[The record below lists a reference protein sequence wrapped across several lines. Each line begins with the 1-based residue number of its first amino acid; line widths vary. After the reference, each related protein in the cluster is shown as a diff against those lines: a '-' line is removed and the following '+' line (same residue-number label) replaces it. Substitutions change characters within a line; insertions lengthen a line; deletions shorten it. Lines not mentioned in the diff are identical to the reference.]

1 MPAKIVARFAG
12 MIVYEETEAVVYCVG
27 EGEVCR
33 LRKAGTAVEQ
43 PDPARWVEGHFEGL
57 KAALND
63 PLAEQ
68 VLAAGEP
75 SFAAVAG
82 LLPPLRDLAFLG
94 DEGAL
99 ERLEVTPEGAVCVT
113 QSVAGSRPTGV
124 MMRDDLP
131 APPEGE
137 LVSAGLLDGWLP
149 ALVHEYVHDA
159 ETRELLQFAGPGHDG
174 KLDLW
179 RRVKAG
185 TGFGATFAYARNAE
199 PVEAAEFYARLLEL
213 WRHWRGFVKEGMGTD
228 LPEAELQ
235 AAAQGMLVLGTLTF
249 RGLVSRYGVGWYD
262 EPNAHSFPPAI
273 IFLVQ
278 ALLAWGHEDRARE
291 LLGHYLAR
299 YVQDDGTL
307 NYYGPAVAEYGQL
320 LALAADVTR
329 VTKDEQWL
337 LQRLTTLRPVWQ
349 RLVGLRAQSLAR
361 YREGDRHRGL
371 IPGLPEA
378 DYHAQEAEWHSFYY
392 AGDVWAT
399 RGLQEMGETLQGL
412 DGPGLHGEGAALV
425 AEAEAYRQDVLASL
439 QIAMSE
445 NAEYVPPGP
454 DQTEPIDRL
463 TADRHASYC
472 NYRYLP
478 EMLSAGVLPAELVT
492 KVAQWR
498 RAHGG
503 ELLAGTRFEQ
513 QMDDWPALHYA
524 RGLLETDD
532 IDHYLLL
539 MYGHWAHHCAQGTLS
554 SYEQVRV
561 EPDGSGT
568 RRMVAGQ
575 VVPCQV
581 MVPTMLRWAL
591 VYEERDAEVLWLGK
605 AMPRRWLAPGQKVK
619 VSDVPT
625 RFGEVG
631 FTIRRTDATEAEVT
645 LRLPK
650 KGLAAEVRLRLRAE
664 EGAPVQARLG
674 EEALVVEGDV
684 VSLPAGLKGKLKV
697 VVCWDER

>member
-12 MIVYEETEAVVYCVG
+12 MVVYERSEAIIYCVA
-27 EGEVCR
+27 EGEACR
-33 LRKAGTAVEQ
+33 LRKPPTQVQQ
-43 PDPARWVEGHFEGL
+43 PDPARWATGHFDEL

-75 SFAAVAG
+75 SFEAVAG
-82 LLPPLRDLAFLG
+82 LLPPLREVAFLG
-94 DEGAL
+94 DEGTM
-99 ERLEVTPEGAVCVT
+99 ERLEVSPQGTFVG
-113 QSVAGSRPTGV
+113 
-124 MMRDDLP
+124 RDDLP

-149 ALVHEYVHDA
+149 ALVHEYVHEA
-159 ETRELLQFAGPGHDG
+159 EPRELLQFATLGPDG

-179 RRVKAG
+179 RRVKVGA
-185 TGFGATFAYARNAE
+185 GFGATFSYTRNLDPMSAE
-199 PVEAAEFYARLLEL
+199 EFYARLLAL
-213 WRHWRGFVKEGMGTD
+213 WRHWRSFVREGAGLD

-235 AAAQGMLVLGTLTF
+235 TAAQGMLMLGTLTF

-262 EPNAHSFPPAI
+262 EPNAHSFPPTI

-278 ALLAWGHEDRARE
+278 ALLAWGHGDRAKQ

-299 YVQDDGTL
+299 YVKDDGTL

-329 VTKDEQWL
+329 VTRDEEWL

-349 RLVGLRAQSLAR
+349 RLVALRAESLLRAP
-361 YREGDRHRGL
+361 EGDAHQGL

-378 DYHAQEAEWHSFYY
+378 DYHAQDAEWHTFYY
-392 AGDVWAT
+392 SGDVWVA
-399 RGLQEMGETLQGL
+399 RGLREMGEALQTL
-412 DGPGLHGEGAALV
+412 DDPGLHGEGAALL
-425 AEAEAYRQDVLASL
+425 AEAEAYRTDILASL
-439 QIAMSE
+439 TMAMSE
-445 NAEYVPPGP
+445 NADYVPPGP
-454 DQTEPIDRL
+454 DQTAPIERL

-472 NYRYLP
+472 NYRYLL
-478 EMLSAGVLPAELVT
+478 EMLSAGILPDELVT
-492 KVAQWR
+492 KVALWR
-498 RAHGG
+498 REHGG

-513 QMDDWPALHYA
+513 QMDNWPALHYA

-532 IDHYLLL
+532 IEHYLLL

-554 SYEQVRV
+554 SYEQVRI
-561 EPDGSGT
+561 EPDETGT
-568 RRMVAGQ
+568 RKMVAGQ

-591 VYEERDAEVLWLGK
+591 VYEERDAEVLWLGR
-605 AMPRRWLAPGQKVK
+605 AMPRRWLAVGQKVK
-619 VSDVPT
+619 ITDVPT

-631 FTIRRTDATEAEVT
+631 FTIKRTNPTEAEVT

-650 KGLAAEVRLRLRAE
+650 KGLAAEVRVRLRADE
-664 EGAPVQARLG
+664 CAPVRAMMG
-674 EEALVVEGDV
+674 DEALVVEGDV
-684 VSLPAGLKGKLKV
+684 VRLPAGLKGKLKIV
-697 VVCWDER
+697 VGWE

>member
-12 MIVYEETEAVVYCVG
+12 MVVYEQSEALIYSLDD
-27 EGEVCR
+27 GEVCR
-33 LRKAGTAVEQ
+33 LRKAPVSADQ
-43 PDPARWVEGHFEGL
+43 PDPARWPEGYFDAL

-63 PLAEQ
+63 PLAER

-75 SFAAVAG
+75 DFATVAA

-94 DEGAL
+94 DEGTI
-99 ERLEVTPEGAVCVT
+99 ERLEVTPEGAVV
-113 QSVAGSRPTGV
+113 G
-124 MMRDDLP
+124 RDDLP
-131 APPEGE
+131 TPPEGK

-159 ETRELLQFAGPGHDG
+159 EPRELLQFATLGHEG
-174 KLDLW
+174 TLDLW

-185 TGFGATFAYARNAE
+185 TGFGATFAYTHNAE
-199 PVEAAEFYARLLEL
+199 AVAAEEFYARLLEL
-213 WRHWRGFVKEGMGTD
+213 WRHWRAFVKEGSGVD

-249 RGLVSRYGVGWYD
+249 RGLISRYGVGPYD
-262 EPNAHSFPPAI
+262 RPDAHSFPPTI

-278 ALLAWGHEDRARE
+278 ALLAWGHGDRAKE

-320 LALAADVTR
+320 LALAADVTQ
-329 VTKDEQWL
+329 VTEEREWL

-349 RLVGLRAQSLAR
+349 RLLALRTETLAK
-361 YREGDRHRGL
+361 YPEGDRHRGL

-378 DYHAQEAEWHSFYY
+378 DYSDQAAEWRTFYY
-392 AGDVWAT
+392 SGDVCVA
-399 RGLQEMGETLQGL
+399 RGLREIGEALQTLES
-412 DGPGLHGEGAALV
+412 PGLHREGAALV
-425 AEAEAYRQDVLASL
+425 AEAEAYRQDILASL
-439 QIAMSE
+439 QLAMSG

-454 DQTEPIDRL
+454 DQTDPLERL

-472 NYRYLP
+472 NYRYLL

-498 RAHGG
+498 RQHGG
-503 ELLAGTRFEQ
+503 ELLVGTRFEQ
-513 QMDDWPALHYA
+513 QMDNWPALHYA

-539 MYGHWAHHCAQGTLS
+539 LYGHWAHHCAQGTLS
-554 SYEQVRV
+554 SYEQVPI
-561 EPDGSGT
+561 EPDATGT
-568 RRMVAGQ
+568 RHLWPGQ

-591 VYEERDAEVLWLGK
+591 VYEERDAEVLWLGR
-605 AMPRRWLAPGQKVK
+605 AMPRRWLTPGQKIK

-625 RFGEVG
+625 RFGEIG
-631 FTIRRTDATEAEVT
+631 FTIRRESAQEAVVT

-650 KGLAAEVRLRLRAE
+650 KGLAAETRLRLRAD
-664 EGAPVQARLG
+664 EGAPMTAMVG

-684 VSLPAGLKGKLKV
+684 VRLPAGMKGKLKIV
-697 VVCWDER
+697 VRWEID